1 MNQYLFCRTHA
12 EPTPKMQIKLAFWIL
27 GICNFKI
34 IGIGNTSRSMSVA
47 MFSTAVAMY
56 NGVRFRQVP
65 SVMKTSKF
73 FITGVQVK
81 IKGNT
86 KAMLYPITRNMLI

>member
-1 MNQYLFCRTHA
+1 
-12 EPTPKMQIKLAFWIL
+12 MQINPAFWIF
-27 GICNFKI
+27 GICSFKI
-34 IGIGNTSRSMSVA
+34 IGIGSTRRRTSVA

-65 SVMKTSKF
+65 PVMKTSKF
-73 FITGVQVK
+73 FMIGVQVK

-86 KAMLYPITRNMLI
+86 RAMLYPITRNMLI